1 MEIDTM
7 NQNDPPSSSQPTY
20 PQSSAAEKADVMK
33 RMLDNSIK
41 HAQRNRHHYRNR
53 ASIVRIG
60 TIVASTLVTVFL
72 GLQIVGLEVYF
83 KHIAFVLG
91 AMVTLLNA
99 LEPFYNFRAL
109 WVEHEQ
115 AVAGFYA
122 LKNDLDFYLGGV
134 KPEEL
139 DINAL
144 DQFRERHGLIW
155 GQLSKSW
162 IEHRKSGMKDI
173 EGSLIT
179 EPTANKSVKPSPR

>member
-1 MEIDTM
+1 M
-7 NQNDPPSSSQPTY
+7 NENTPTASSQPTY
-20 PQSSAAEKADVMK
+20 LQSSAAQKAEVMTK
-33 RMLDNSIK
+33 MIDNSIR
-41 HAQRNRHHYRNR
+41 HAQHNRHHYRNR

-72 GLQIVGLEVYF
+72 GLQIAGLEVYF

-115 AVAGFYA
+115 ALAGFYS
-122 LKNDLDFYLGGV
+122 LKNDLDFYLSGV

-139 DINAL
+139 DVNAL
-144 DQFRERHGLIW
+144 DKFRERHGLIW

-173 EGSLIT
+173 ESSLVT
-179 EPTANKSVKPSPR
+179 EATPKKPIKPTGR